1 MFLIAVVLDA
11 NDRRGLHTLR
21 NLQPFD
27 DAPNGHVLPDAAAL
41 SWGVASV

>member
-21 NLQPFD
+21 NLKAFD
-27 DAPNGHVLPDAAAL
+27 DAPNCGVLPDATAL
-41 SWGVASV
+41 SWVVFIV